1 MLTPGTGQKKTRKKK
16 PTTMK
21 SHTKHNLWQ
30 GTSPPWHPFFF
41 FPDIKLSSSAQIWE
55 GRAPS
60 STLVNHLLF
69 LEGLRGSSG
78 LTLQHRFHPLG
89 AAGAGRAD
97 GELLQ
102 RHSRDSAGAGKSQQR
117 SSQAGRCSATHCS
130 SFWRV
135 ANVQSLGK
143 VVLGS
148 SMLQNGAGS
157 TSAAVEVFYF

>member
-1 MLTPGTGQKKTRKKK
+1 
-16 PTTMK
+16 MK

-30 GTSPPWHPFFF
+30 GTSPPWHPIF
-41 FPDIKLSSSAQIWE
+41 FPAIKPSSSAQIRE

-60 STLVNHLLF
+60 STMVNHLLF

-117 SSQAGRCSATHCS
+117 SSQAGRCSTTHCS

-135 ANVQSLGK
+135 ANVQARGK
-143 VVLGS
+143 SCWEARCSKTGLVQPQQLWK
-148 SMLQNGAGS
+148 
-157 TSAAVEVFYF
+157 YFISRKPAPLPR